1 MTGGE
6 RNSKIVDRDSAA
18 TLCRRW
24 HTRGD
29 RIVFT
34 NGVFDLL
41 HRGHVEYLAEART
54 LGDHLIVGINDD
66 ASARRLGKDADRP
79 INALEDRAGVLAGLA
94 AVDLL
99 VPFSEDTP
107 LDLILLLEPD
117 VLVKG
122 GDYTAEEVVGAD
134 QVRERGGEVV
144 LVPVRT
150 GLSTTGLI
158 TRIRTAGR
166 EEIPRDV

>member
-1 MTGGE
+1 MPVAE
-6 RNSKIVDRDSAA
+6 DNSKVVDRDTAA
-18 TLCRRW
+18 AFCRRW
-24 HTRGD
+24 QTQGD

-54 LGDHLIVGINDD
+54 LRDHLVVGINDD
-66 ASARRLGKDADRP
+66 ASARRLGKGGDRP
-79 INALEDRAGVLAGLA
+79 INPLEDRVGVLAGLA

-107 LDLILLLEPD
+107 LNLILLLEPD

-122 GDYTAEEVVGAD
+122 GDYTEAEVVGAD
-134 QVRERGGEVV
+134 RVRERGGEVV

-166 EEIPRDV
+166 EEMSRDD